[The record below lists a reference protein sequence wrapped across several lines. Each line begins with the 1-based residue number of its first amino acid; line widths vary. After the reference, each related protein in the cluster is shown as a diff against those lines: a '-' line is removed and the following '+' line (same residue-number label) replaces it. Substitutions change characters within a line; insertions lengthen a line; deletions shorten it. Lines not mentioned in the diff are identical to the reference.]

1 MSLFMENPAHFS
13 KSRLKSDLVAHN
25 VVLPPTKSRKEI
37 YVDLHSKH
45 IAQKNAGD
53 FSSDDEDQEKDL
65 ADKEEDAEIL
75 VQSCLTDDDLK
86 AALLKHGVKAGPIVA
101 STRALYENKL
111 RRLQQ
116 SEGQGHVNGVEKG
129 VLYSDSEEE
138 EEQGEQ
144 KDGESGSE
152 GAKEETDELSNQ
164 AQQGSSQNGDFVYP
178 QCFLLSSRMR
188 PHATRKWEP
197 IPKRN
202 SRNVIKSS
210 QQIPVGITK
219 ASSVDQRSGLG
230 SGFPSGTHSAVSNG
244 GSAISPQQS
253 FSITE
258 MMEKRKSL
266 SSCPN
271 TESELN
277 GSNVQEHWSR
287 FNRPDTPIVDTMKNY
302 TPKESP
308 YKLKMKPS
316 QEPVKDTINEMFLN
330 MEASPT
336 GICATRRRPI
346 KGAAGRPVQYIYP
359 DSPTTI
365 ERREVERRLVPIHI
379 QILVFFIVACLLYI
393 IYVCVE
399 ENSFS
404 PFVALLDSPDQG
416 SESEEGLQAET
427 QDTPVISGQ
436 V

>member
-1 MSLFMENPAHFS
+1 MSLFIEDPAHFS

-144 KDGESGSE
+144 GEQGEQQDGESGSE
-152 GAKEETDELSNQ
+152 GAKEDIDELSNQ
-164 AQQGSSQNGDFVYP
+164 AQQGSSQ
-178 QCFLLSSRMR
+178 
-188 PHATRKWEP
+188 
-197 IPKRN
+197 
-202 SRNVIKSS
+202 
-210 QQIPVGITK
+210 
-219 ASSVDQRSGLG
+219 
-230 SGFPSGTHSAVSNG
+230 
-244 GSAISPQQS
+244 
-253 FSITE
+253 
-258 MMEKRKSL
+258 
-266 SSCPN
+266 
-271 TESELN
+271 
-277 GSNVQEHWSR
+277 
-287 FNRPDTPIVDTMKNY
+287 
-302 TPKESP
+302 
-308 YKLKMKPS
+308 PS
-316 QEPVKDTINEMFLN
+316 QEPVKDTIEEMFLN

-359 DSPTTI
+359 ESPTTI

-379 QILVFFIVACLLYI
+379 QILFFFIVACLLYI

-404 PFVALLDSPDQG
+404 PFVALLDSPDQ
-416 SESEEGLQAET
+416 EGLVLQAET

-436 V
+436 E

>member
-1 MSLFMENPAHFS
+1 
-13 KSRLKSDLVAHN
+13 
-25 VVLPPTKSRKEI
+25 
-37 YVDLHSKH
+37 
-45 IAQKNAGD
+45 
-53 FSSDDEDQEKDL
+53 
-65 ADKEEDAEIL
+65 
-75 VQSCLTDDDLK
+75 
-86 AALLKHGVKAGPIVA
+86 
-101 STRALYENKL
+101 
-111 RRLQQ
+111 
-116 SEGQGHVNGVEKG
+116 
-129 VLYSDSEEE
+129 
-138 EEQGEQ
+138 
-144 KDGESGSE
+144 
-152 GAKEETDELSNQ
+152 
-164 AQQGSSQNGDFVYP
+164 
-178 QCFLLSSRMR
+178 
-188 PHATRKWEP
+188 
-197 IPKRN
+197 
-202 SRNVIKSS
+202 
-210 QQIPVGITK
+210 
-219 ASSVDQRSGLG
+219 
-230 SGFPSGTHSAVSNG
+230 
-244 GSAISPQQS
+244 
-253 FSITE
+253 
-258 MMEKRKSL
+258 MEKRKSL

>member
-1 MSLFMENPAHFS
+1 MSLFMEDPAHFS

-116 SEGQGHVNGVEKG
+116 SEGQGHVNRVEKG
-129 VLYSDSEEE
+129 VLYSDSEDE

-144 KDGESGSE
+144 GEQEDGESVAYTGSE
-152 GAKEETDELSNQ
+152 GAKEEIDELSNQ
-164 AQQGSSQNGDFVYP
+164 AQQGSSQKGDFVYP

-219 ASSVDQRSGLG
+219 ASSVDQRAGLG

-258 MMEKRKSL
+258 MVQEMEKRKSL

-271 TESELN
+271 TERELN

-287 FNRPDTPIVDTMKNY
+287 FNRP
-302 TPKESP
+302 
-308 YKLKMKPS
+308 S
-316 QEPVKDTINEMFLN
+316 QEPVKDTIKEMFLN

-359 DSPTTI
+359 ESPTTI

-379 QILVFFIVACLLYI
+379 QILFFFIVACLLYI

-404 PFVALLDSPDQG
+404 PFVALLDSPDQ
-416 SESEEGLQAET
+416 EGLVLQAET

-436 V
+436 E

>member
-1 MSLFMENPAHFS
+1 MSRFMEDPVHFS
-13 KSRLKSDLVAHN
+13 IPRLKSDLVAHN
-25 VVLPPTKSRKEI
+25 VVLPPTNSRKEM
-37 YVDLHSKH
+37 YVDLHLKH

-53 FSSDDEDQEKDL
+53 FSSDDEDQEQDL
-65 ADKEEDAEIL
+65 A
-75 VQSCLTDDDLK
+75 

-111 RRLQQ
+111 RRLQK

-144 KDGESGSE
+144 EDGESGSE
-152 GAKEETDELSNQ
+152 GAKEETAEQSNQ
-164 AQQGSSQNGDFVYP
+164 AQQGSSQ
-178 QCFLLSSRMR
+178 RA
-188 PHATRKWEP
+188 HATRKGEP

-210 QQIPVGITK
+210 QQSRHHCSQIPVGITK

-230 SGFPSGTHSAVSNG
+230 SGFPSGTRSVVSNG
-244 GSAISPQQS
+244 GSSISSQQS

-258 MMEKRKSL
+258 M
-266 SSCPN
+266 
-271 TESELN
+271 
-277 GSNVQEHWSR
+277 
-287 FNRPDTPIVDTMKNY
+287 
-302 TPKESP
+302 
-308 YKLKMKPS
+308 PS
-316 QEPVKDTINEMFLN
+316 QEPVKDTIEEMFLK

-336 GICATRRRPI
+336 GIATRRRPI

-359 DSPTTI
+359 DTPTSPTTL

-404 PFVALLDSPDQG
+404 PFVALLDSLDQG
-416 SESEEGLQAET
+416 SESEEGLMLQAET

-436 V
+436 E

>member
-1 MSLFMENPAHFS
+1 MSLFMEDPAHFS

-37 YVDLHSKH
+37 YVDLHLKH

-53 FSSDDEDQEKDL
+53 FSSDDEDQEQDL
-65 ADKEEDAEIL
+65 ADKEEEEDAEIL

-138 EEQGEQ
+138 EEQE
-144 KDGESGSE
+144 DGESGSE
-152 GAKEETDELSNQ
+152 GANEETAEQSNQ
-164 AQQGSSQNGDFVYP
+164 AQQGSSQ
-178 QCFLLSSRMR
+178 
-188 PHATRKWEP
+188 
-197 IPKRN
+197 
-202 SRNVIKSS
+202 
-210 QQIPVGITK
+210 
-219 ASSVDQRSGLG
+219 
-230 SGFPSGTHSAVSNG
+230 FPSGTHSAVSNG
-244 GSAISPQQS
+244 GSSISSQQS

-258 MMEKRKSL
+258 MVQEVERRKSL
-266 SSCPN
+266 SSRPN
-271 TESELN
+271 TERELN

-287 FNRPDTPIVDTMKNY
+287 SNRPDTPIVDTMKNQSPYY

-308 YKLKMKPS
+308 YKLKIKPS
-316 QEPVKDTINEMFLN
+316 QEPVKDTIKEMFLN

-359 DSPTTI
+359 DTPTSPTTL

-379 QILVFFIVACLLYI
+379 QILVFFIVACLLYM

-399 ENSFS
+399 ENSFN

-416 SESEEGLQAET
+416 SESEEGLMLQAKT

-436 V
+436 E

>member
-1 MSLFMENPAHFS
+1 MSLFMEDPAHFS
-13 KSRLKSDLVAHN
+13 KSRLKLDLVAHN

-37 YVDLHSKH
+37 YVDLYLKH

-53 FSSDDEDQEKDL
+53 FSSDDEDQEQDL
-65 ADKEEDAEIL
+65 ADKEEEEDAEIL

-111 RRLQQ
+111 RRLEQ

-144 KDGESGSE
+144 EDGESGSE
-152 GAKEETDELSNQ
+152 GAKEETAEQSNQ
-164 AQQGSSQNGDFVYP
+164 AQQGSSQ
-178 QCFLLSSRMR
+178 
-188 PHATRKWEP
+188 
-197 IPKRN
+197 
-202 SRNVIKSS
+202 
-210 QQIPVGITK
+210 
-219 ASSVDQRSGLG
+219 
-230 SGFPSGTHSAVSNG
+230 
-244 GSAISPQQS
+244 
-253 FSITE
+253 
-258 MMEKRKSL
+258 
-266 SSCPN
+266 
-271 TESELN
+271 
-277 GSNVQEHWSR
+277 
-287 FNRPDTPIVDTMKNY
+287 
-302 TPKESP
+302 
-308 YKLKMKPS
+308 PS
-316 QEPVKDTINEMFLN
+316 QEPVKDTIEEMFLN

-359 DSPTTI
+359 DTPTSPTTL

-379 QILVFFIVACLLYI
+379 QILVFFILACLLYI

-399 ENSFS
+399 GNSFS
-404 PFVALLDSPDQG
+404 PFVALLDSLDQG
-416 SESEEGLQAET
+416 SESEEGLMLQAET

-436 V
+436 E

>member
-1 MSLFMENPAHFS
+1 MSLFMEDPAHFS

-37 YVDLHSKH
+37 YVDLHLKH

-53 FSSDDEDQEKDL
+53 FSSDDEDQEQDL
-65 ADKEEDAEIL
+65 ADKEEEEDAEIL

-138 EEQGEQ
+138 EEQE
-144 KDGESGSE
+144 DGESGSE
-152 GAKEETDELSNQ
+152 GANEETAEQSNQ

-188 PHATRKWEP
+188 AHATRKREP

-210 QQIPVGITK
+210 QQSRHHCSQIPVGITK

-244 GSAISPQQS
+244 GSSISSQQS

-258 MMEKRKSL
+258 MVQEVERRKSL
-266 SSCPN
+266 SSRPN
-271 TESELN
+271 TERELN

-287 FNRPDTPIVDTMKNY
+287 SNR
-302 TPKESP
+302 
-308 YKLKMKPS
+308 PS
-316 QEPVKDTINEMFLN
+316 QEPVKDTIKEMFLN

-359 DSPTTI
+359 DTPTSPTTL

-379 QILVFFIVACLLYI
+379 QILVFFIVACLLYM

-399 ENSFS
+399 ENSFN

-416 SESEEGLQAET
+416 SESEEGLMLQAKT

-436 V
+436 E

>member
-1 MSLFMENPAHFS
+1 MSLFMEDPAHFS
-13 KSRLKSDLVAHN
+13 KSRLKSELVAHN
-25 VVLPPTKSRKEI
+25 VVLPPVKSRKEI
-37 YVDLHSKH
+37 YVDLHLKH

-53 FSSDDEDQEKDL
+53 FSSDDEDQENDL
-65 ADKEEDAEIL
+65 AAKEEDAEIL

-86 AALLKHGVKAGPIVA
+86 AVLLKHGVKAGPIVA

-144 KDGESGSE
+144 EDGESGSE
-152 GAKEETDELSNQ
+152 GAKEEIDELSNQ
-164 AQQGSSQNGDFVYP
+164 AQQGSSQ
-178 QCFLLSSRMR
+178 
-188 PHATRKWEP
+188 
-197 IPKRN
+197 
-202 SRNVIKSS
+202 
-210 QQIPVGITK
+210 
-219 ASSVDQRSGLG
+219 
-230 SGFPSGTHSAVSNG
+230 FPSGTHSAVSNG
-244 GSAISPQQS
+244 GSSISPQQS

-258 MMEKRKSL
+258 MVQEMEKRKSL
-266 SSCPN
+266 FSCPN
-271 TESELN
+271 TERELN

-287 FNRPDTPIVDTMKNY
+287 FNRPDTPIVDTMKNQSPYY

-308 YKLKMKPS
+308 YKMKPS
-316 QEPVKDTINEMFLN
+316 QEPVKDTIKEMFLN

-399 ENSFS
+399 ENSFN
-404 PFVALLDSPDQG
+404 PFVALLDSPGQG
-416 SESEEGLQAET
+416 SESEEGLVLQAET
-427 QDTPVISGQ
+427 QVTPVISRQ
-436 V
+436 E

>member
-1 MSLFMENPAHFS
+1 MSLFMEDPAHFS

-210 QQIPVGITK
+210 RQIPVGITK

-258 MMEKRKSL
+258 M
-266 SSCPN
+266 
-271 TESELN
+271 
-277 GSNVQEHWSR
+277 VQE
-287 FNRPDTPIVDTMKNY
+287 
-302 TPKESP
+302 ES
-308 YKLKMKPS
+308 
-316 QEPVKDTINEMFLN
+316 
-330 MEASPT
+330 
-336 GICATRRRPI
+336 
-346 KGAAGRPVQYIYP
+346 
-359 DSPTTI
+359 
-365 ERREVERRLVPIHI
+365 
-379 QILVFFIVACLLYI
+379 
-393 IYVCVE
+393 
-399 ENSFS
+399 
-404 PFVALLDSPDQG
+404 
-416 SESEEGLQAET
+416 
-427 QDTPVISGQ
+427 
-436 V
+436 

>member
-1 MSLFMENPAHFS
+1 MSLFMEDPAHFS

-116 SEGQGHVNGVEKG
+116 SEGQGHVNRVEKG
-129 VLYSDSEEE
+129 VLYSDSEDE

-144 KDGESGSE
+144 GEQEDGESVAYTGSE
-152 GAKEETDELSNQ
+152 GAKEEIDELSNQ
-164 AQQGSSQNGDFVYP
+164 AQQGSSQ
-178 QCFLLSSRMR
+178 
-188 PHATRKWEP
+188 
-197 IPKRN
+197 
-202 SRNVIKSS
+202 
-210 QQIPVGITK
+210 
-219 ASSVDQRSGLG
+219 
-230 SGFPSGTHSAVSNG
+230 FPSGTHSAVSNG

-258 MMEKRKSL
+258 MVQEMEKRKSL

-271 TESELN
+271 TERELN

-287 FNRPDTPIVDTMKNY
+287 FNRPDTPIVHTMKNY

-308 YKLKMKPS
+308 FKLKMKPS
-316 QEPVKDTINEMFLN
+316 QEPVKDTIKEMFLN

-359 DSPTTI
+359 ESPTTI

-379 QILVFFIVACLLYI
+379 QILFFFIVACLLYI

-404 PFVALLDSPDQG
+404 PFVALLDSPDQ
-416 SESEEGLQAET
+416 EGLVLQAET

-436 V
+436 E

>member
-1 MSLFMENPAHFS
+1 MSLFMEDPAHFS

-37 YVDLHSKH
+37 YVDLHLKH

-65 ADKEEDAEIL
+65 ADKEEKEDAEIL

-144 KDGESGSE
+144 EDGESGSE
-152 GAKEETDELSNQ
+152 GAKEEIDELSNQ
-164 AQQGSSQNGDFVYP
+164 AQQGSSQ
-178 QCFLLSSRMR
+178 
-188 PHATRKWEP
+188 
-197 IPKRN
+197 
-202 SRNVIKSS
+202 
-210 QQIPVGITK
+210 
-219 ASSVDQRSGLG
+219 
-230 SGFPSGTHSAVSNG
+230 
-244 GSAISPQQS
+244 
-253 FSITE
+253 
-258 MMEKRKSL
+258 
-266 SSCPN
+266 
-271 TESELN
+271 
-277 GSNVQEHWSR
+277 
-287 FNRPDTPIVDTMKNY
+287 PDTPIVDTMKNQSPYY
-302 TPKESP
+302 TPKEST

-316 QEPVKDTINEMFLN
+316 QEPVKDTIKEMFLN

-359 DSPTTI
+359 DSPTTL

-416 SESEEGLQAET
+416 SESEEGLVLQAET

-436 V
+436 E